1 MRLKLTTA
9 PAIEPVTLDEARN
22 HLKIDS
28 SEDNSLISALITT
41 ARQLAEKETKRAFIT
56 QTWEMYL
63 DEVGNE
69 IEIPKPPLQSIVSIK
84 TISTVESYVDETSA
98 ADQPILLVA
107 STTGFWAGSTI
118 WINRDGEREEEM
130 AVLSIQEGVSLTLTA
145 NLTNAH
151 TETQGDRVEKY
162 SLVSKE
168 KYLVDISQ
176 NSPGRVKLR
185 SGYTWPTHRGFASFL
200 IEFNVGFGDTATDIP
215 GTLKQGMQQLVAYLY
230 ENRGAEKV
238 TTFYPPIPESIKAM
252 FWPYKILRI

>member
-69 IEIPKPPLQSIVSIK
+69 IEIPKPPLQDVTSIK
-84 TISTVESYVDETSA
+84 AIAADGTETVVDVTTYYVDKAE
-98 ADQPILLVA
+98 
-107 STTGFWAGSTI
+107 
-118 WINRDGEREEEM
+118 
-130 AVLSIQEGVSLTLTA
+130 
-145 NLTNAH
+145 
-151 TETQGDRVEKY
+151 
-162 SLVSKE
+162 
-168 KYLVDISQ
+168 
-176 NSPGRVKLR
+176 NSPGRVKLK
-185 SGYTWPTHRGFASFL
+185 SGYSWPTHRGFASFIIRL
-200 IEFNVGFGDTATDIP
+200 VCGYGDTATDVP
-215 GTLKQGMQQLVAYLY
+215 EPLRQGILQLIAYLY

-238 TTFYPPIPESIKAM
+238 TTLYPPIPESIKAM
-252 FWPYKILRI
+252 FWPYKILKI